1 MPHPPLSLSPSVC
14 QSICLSVYLCLLIS
28 LSLSVCLCL
37 SVCVSISLSLFLS
50 VSVCLSLCLS
60 LSLPECECVCVC
72 VCACVCVCKCV
83 CLSLSLCLSFSPLL
97 YFFFVLPPGVVCLTS
112 ARLPWRC
119 MSWVTRREVFDWTV
133 GTSPTCPQS
142 CVTPSACWRKSELYL
157 SCCYVQGPPSVCER
171 VSTSPLSYCP
181 EVMLCG

>member
-1 MPHPPLSLSPSVC
+1 M
-14 QSICLSVYLCLLIS
+14 
-28 LSLSVCLCL
+28 
-37 SVCVSISLSLFLS
+37 
-50 VSVCLSLCLS
+50 
-60 LSLPECECVCVC
+60 CVCVC
-72 VCACVCVCKCV
+72 VCVCVRACVRACVCACMRVCVQV
-83 CLSLSLCLSFSPLL
+83 CMSLSLSLCLSLSPLL

-157 SCCYVQGPPSVCER
+157 SCCYVQGPPSVCGR
-171 VSTSPLSYCP
+171 VSTSPLSCCP